1 MAKIV
6 VLGGTGY
13 AGKAIVAEAAA
24 RGYEVVAVARNQ
36 AADLPE
42 GVSFVSGSLAD
53 VDSLAETVS
62 SADVVISAVSPR
74 GDTVEVFREGIAAV
88 AEKLPENVR
97 LGVIGGAGGSLVS
110 ENGPRVIDLDFPA
123 EFRREAELAI
133 EVLEDLQN
141 SPSQLDW
148 FYIHPA
154 GGFGAFAPGERT
166 GKYRTGGAVLVSDA
180 EGTSYISAEDL
191 AVAVVDEIEIPKHKR
206 ERFTVG
212 Y

>member
-24 RGYEVVAVARNQ
+24 RGHEVVAVARNQ

-42 GVSFVSGSLAD
+42 GVSFASGSLAD

-88 AEKLPENVR
+88 ADKLPENVR

-133 EVLEDLQN
+133 EVLQDLQN

-180 EGTSYISAEDL
+180 EGNSYISAEDL
-191 AVAVVDEIEIPKHKR
+191 AVAVVDEIETPKHKR